1 MTDPRFQNSD
11 LEEFAEYLGI
21 DGLDFDVFYETYYEL
36 QQEVQEYDDYELA
49 WEQAEC
55 IEMPWVKSITK

>member
-21 DGLDFDVFYETYYEL
+21 AGLDFDVFYETYYEL
-36 QQEVQEYDDYELA
+36 KQEIQEYDDYELA

-55 IEMPWVKSITK
+55 IEMP

>member
-21 DGLDFDVFYETYYEL
+21 DGLDFDVFYETYYQL

-55 IEMPWVKSITK
+55 IEMP

>member
-36 QQEVQEYDDYELA
+36 QDQIQEYDDYELA
-49 WEQAEC
+49 WEQAES
-55 IEMPWVKSITK
+55 IEMP

>member
-36 QQEVQEYDDYELA
+36 QQENQEYDDYELA

-55 IEMPWVKSITK
+55 IEMP

>member
-55 IEMPWVKSITK
+55 IEMP

>member
-21 DGLDFDVFYETYYEL
+21 DGLDFDVFYETYYQL
-36 QQEVQEYDDYELA
+36 QQEIQEYDDYELA

-55 IEMPWVKSITK
+55 IEMP

>member
-11 LEEFAEYLGI
+11 LEAFAEYLGI

-36 QQEVQEYDDYELA
+36 QDENQEHDDYELA
-49 WEQAEC
+49 WEQAESLSYH
-55 IEMPWVKSITK
+55 E